1 MIHSVKKSITDH
13 GDKLDVAEKEKIE
26 AAIKSL
32 EESLKSDNK
41 EEIEAKTKE
50 LMEASQKLGEKIYAE
65 QQAQQPNAGDAP
77 QQEEK
82 TVDAE
87 VVDAEFEEVKQDKK
101 DK

>member
-1 MIHSVKKSITDH
+1 MLNID
-13 GDKLDVAEKEKIE
+13 
-26 AAIKSL
+26 
-32 EESLKSDNK
+32 
-41 EEIEAKTKE
+41 AKTKE

-65 QQAQQPNAGDAP
+65 QQAQQPNAGAAP